1 MTRSQASSQCPLCGG
16 TKAPGATTF
25 TADFEFGVVVV
36 RRVPALVCSL
46 CGAGLRRCLWKS
58 GCSLKPVVMIVVS
71 YLLTLPQT

>member
-36 RRVPALVCSL
+36 RRVPALVC
-46 CGAGLRRCLWKS
+46 
-58 GCSLKPVVMIVVS
+58 CSVA
-71 YLLTLPQT
+71 QG